1 LGPIQPWDVKDFL
14 RPDRGRAPAGSGR
27 RPRHHIVELERGD
40 PLLVYQRPGPD
51 LGRANQTN
59 QDRHGAVPA
68 GMLDYR
74 ASSPSRR
81 ISAHG
86 ARAVRAYRHDADQ
99 RQLVCSPAAPLGRP
113 RGADARAPAY
123 RLGRRVCRPCDRGG
137 AIAGDGRHGRLS
149 EPPDQQPSGARPQS
163 AEDNRRILSSGSVS
177 AAWSRARRVVPQ
189 SIVIFLSPTVFISN
203 LTGDDG
209 SLEQPAPSPLQVAMS
224 FNRILER
231 AGHA

>member
-1 LGPIQPWDVKDFL
+1 MICKAVFEKAASSHSRLPSPNKQYWHRDASRSPRPLRRHQPNSATERAQ
-14 RPDRGRAPAGSGR
+14 RPR
-27 RPRHHIVELERGD
+27 RPAHPPKD
-40 PLLVYQRPGPD
+40 
-51 LGRANQTN
+51 
-59 QDRHGAVPA
+59 DR
-68 GMLDYR
+68 YR

-189 SIVIFLSPTVFISN
+189 SIVIFVSPTVFISN